1 MRQAADY
8 YFSRDLETLSRKEML
23 ALAVLVRSPSRLDL
37 YRSGEAVDAT
47 IRRLADLMVVRGE
60 LAPAERDL
68 LLGEEINPRKP
79 ELPVAAPHFVSFVK
93 SAIAAGPAPGPW
105 TATTLDAGLQRTV
118 QNLLDR
124 RLAYTGEKRAEHG
137 AVLVVDNRSRD
148 VLAWVVGGG
157 GDPAGPRTHID
168 AVRAPRQPGSAL
180 KPMLYGL
187 ALDSG
192 WTAADGDR
200 RFAPGGRPSA
210 LACTPT
216 RITAGASTG
225 RSACGMRWAIH

>member
-1 MRQAADY
+1 MGQAADY
-8 YFSRDLETLSRKEML
+8 YFSRDLDTLSRREML

-37 YRSGEAVDAT
+37 YRSGEAVAAT
-47 IRRLADLMVVRGE
+47 IRRLAGLMVERGE

-68 LLGEEINPRKP
+68 LLDDEINPRKP
-79 ELPVAAPHFVSFVK
+79 ELPVSAPHFVSFVK

-137 AVLVVDNRSRD
+137 AVLVVDNRSRE

-157 GDPAGPRTHID
+157 GDAAGPRTHID
-168 AVRAPRQPGSAL
+168 AVRAPRQPRFGAEAHAVRAGARL
-180 KPMLYGL
+180 R
-187 ALDSG
+187 LDG
-192 WTAADGDR
+192 GDGDR
-200 RFAPGGRPSA
+200 RFAPGGRRRPRPA
-210 LACTPT
+210 TPT